1 MMQPGR
7 VVHVTR
13 TAEHKST
20 GCAVNRWLLKAPTVA
35 SDDWVMEFKASRDIA
50 PGEELLNSYGERRCR
65 L

>member
-1 MMQPGR
+1 M
-7 VVHVTR
+7 TR